1 MNWLEAMLAFALTMV
16 ALSTMVTAIMEV
28 FHRFVRSREAG
39 FQLMT
44 EKLFDEVIWP
54 RLRSRGSMNPDDA
67 RKEFIRALTRNP
79 VATTSSGPAD
89 EMSQSKRLAAL
100 STVWKA
106 ITNTFAPDR
115 VAGMNVMEFMER
127 FAGTQIGKT
136 LATEA
141 GDYVSTAIN
150 DLAQKFD
157 RFGAGASQL
166 FYHKARAISVGVSIS
181 LAFLIN
187 VDAVR
192 LFQSYLHDQ
201 PLRQRVIEKQEQ
213 FGETMRDAK
222 AALEKVAS
230 DPSAKDSKAELD
242 AIKTSLTGVQAG
254 FGDLRTLGVPIG
266 DSYYPWCKG
275 QVKNSDKFTDLACK
289 SRPNSFYELFK
300 TREGWGWFGSVLLAG
315 LLIGLGAP
323 FWFDLASGLSKSLG
337 VLKSLGIGEK
347 TKTDEKATLP
357 EGADVPPRTPVEA
370 FKTAAAAEAPSF
382 GPRIPLSPTGE
393 STGGTNR

>member
-39 FQLMT
+39 FQVMT
-44 EKLFDEVIWP
+44 QKLFDEVIWP
-54 RLRSRGSMNPDDA
+54 RLGSRGSMGQDQA
-67 RKEFIRALTRNP
+67 RTEFIRALTRNP
-79 VATTSSGPAD
+79 VATTSSGTANGK
-89 EMSQSKRLAAL
+89 SRGKLLAL
-100 STVWKA
+100 IGTVWKGIA
-106 ITNTFAPDR
+106 NTFAPDR
-115 VAGMNVMEFMER
+115 VAGMSAMEFMER

-166 FYHKARAISVGVSIS
+166 FYHKARAISVGVSIV
-181 LAFLIN
+181 LAFAIN

-213 FGETMRDAK
+213 FGEKMRDTNAT
-222 AALEKVAS
+222 LEKVKS
-230 DPSAKDSKAELD
+230 DPKAKDAQSELD
-242 AIKTSLTGVQAG
+242 AIKKGLADVQTGI
-254 FGDLRTLGVPIG
+254 GDLRTLGVPIG
-266 DSYYPWCKG
+266 HDYYPWCEGKKEKG
-275 QVKNSDKFTDLACK
+275 GFKDSACK
-289 SRPNSFYELFK
+289 SQPTSFYEPLE
-300 TREGWGWFGSVLLAG
+300 TSEGWSWFGSVLLAG

-337 VLKSLGIGEK
+337 VLKSLGVGEK
-347 TKTDEKATLP
+347 TKTEEKATLP

-370 FKTAAAAEAPSF
+370 FKTAAAAEAPSL

-393 STGGTNR
+393 SIGGANR

>member
-16 ALSTMVTAIMEV
+16 ALSTLVTAIMEV
-28 FHRFVRSREAG
+28 FHRFARSREAG
-39 FQLMT
+39 FQVMT
-44 EKLFDEVIWP
+44 QKLFDEVIWP
-54 RLRSRGSMNPDDA
+54 RLGSRGSMDQDQA
-67 RKEFIRALTRNP
+67 RTEFIRALTRNP
-79 VATTSSGPAD
+79 VATTSSGAANGK
-89 EMSQSKRLAAL
+89 SRGKLLAPIG
-100 STVWKA
+100 TVWEG

-115 VAGMNVMEFMER
+115 VAGMSAMEFMER

-166 FYHKARAISVGVSIS
+166 FYHKARAISVGVSIV
-181 LAFLIN
+181 LAFAIN

-213 FGETMRDAK
+213 FGEKMRETK

-230 DPSAKDSKAELD
+230 DPTAKVSKSELD
-242 AIKTSLTGVQAG
+242 AIEKRLADVQAG
-254 FGDLRTLGVPIG
+254 IGDLRTLGVPIG
-266 DSYYPWCKG
+266 HDFYPYCSGEKKEG
-275 QVKNSDKFTDLACK
+275 SPKDTRCPGTQDKW
-289 SRPNSFYELFK
+289 YEKLIA
-300 TREGWGWFGSVLLAG
+300 WWSWFGSALLAG

-347 TKTDEKATLP
+347 TKTEEKATLP
-357 EGADVPPRTPVEA
+357 EGTDVPPRTPVEA
-370 FKTAAAAEAPSF
+370 FKTAAAAEAPSL

-393 STGGTNR
+393 SIGGANR

>member
-16 ALSTMVTAIMEV
+16 ALSTLVTAIMEV
-28 FHRFVRSREAG
+28 FHRFARSREAG
-39 FQLMT
+39 FQVMT
-44 EKLFDEVIWP
+44 QKLFDEVIWP
-54 RLRSRGSMNPDDA
+54 RLGSRGSMDQDQA
-67 RKEFIRALTRNP
+67 RIEFIRALTRNP
-79 VATTSSGPAD
+79 VATTSTGTANGKSRG
-89 EMSQSKRLAAL
+89 KLLAPI
-100 STVWKA
+100 STVWEG

-115 VAGMNVMEFMER
+115 VAGMSAMEFMER
-127 FAGTQIGKT
+127 FAGTQIGKK

-166 FYHKARAISVGVSIS
+166 FYHKARAISVGVSIV
-181 LAFLIN
+181 LAFTVN

-213 FGETMRDAK
+213 FGEKMRDTT

-230 DPSAKDSKAELD
+230 DPTAKDSKSELD
-242 AIKTSLTGVQAG
+242 AIKKGLADVQAG
-254 FGDLRTLGVPIG
+254 IGDLRTLGVPIG
-266 DSYYPWCKG
+266 NDYYPWCEG
-275 QVKNSDKFTDLACK
+275 KNENSGFTDSACK
-289 SRPNSFYELFK
+289 SQPDSFYELLK
-300 TREGWGWFGSVLLAG
+300 TSEGWGWFGSVLLAG

-337 VLKSLGIGEK
+337 VLKSLGVGENAK
-347 TKTDEKATLP
+347 TEEKATPP

-370 FKTAAAAEAPSF
+370 FKTAAAAEAPSL

-393 STGGTNR
+393 TTGGANR